1 MSTPL
6 NAAWENSIAE
16 LLEASG
22 TAALALRDTLA
33 AQDREGLVVSL
44 GTALLSKSTAP
55 GKRILAGWLLKD
67 LASPLAA
74 PFFAEAFCAPFAT
87 SELQCEILDALE
99 RTAFGGDL
107 PQIDVTLLRRCLRDQ
122 KPLRRF
128 MDLLASLGTDQAQA
142 VLTDLALD
150 PANRATLVSDLASR
164 PEPWVDRFLEHLR
177 STIGHDPAVEQAL
190 GERTRRDASLRAREC
205 SPQTP
210 AGLAI
215 VRPLWE
221 SGQFGTLLRLAEQ
234 GALSREAL
242 GFISSTPS
250 PDTLS
255 KAQRKLLTRLKSVVN
270 PSHGL

>member
-1 MSTPL
+1 VSTPL
-6 NAAWENSIAE
+6 NTAWEKSIAE
-16 LLEASG
+16 LLESSG

-33 AQDREGLVVSL
+33 AQDREGLVASL
-44 GTALLSKSTAP
+44 GTALLSRCTEP
-55 GKRILAGWLLKD
+55 GKRILATWLLKD

-107 PQIDVTLLRRCLRDQ
+107 PEIDLTLLRRSLRDQ

-128 MDLLASLGTDQAQA
+128 MDFLASLGTDQAQA
-142 VLTDLALD
+142 ALTDLALD
-150 PANRATLVSDLASR
+150 PRNRATLVSDLASR
-164 PEPWVDRFLEHLR
+164 PDPWVDRFLEHLL

-190 GERTRRDASLRAREC
+190 AERTRRDASLSARVC

-221 SGQFGTLLRLAEQ
+221 SGQFATLLRLAEQ
-234 GALSREAL
+234 DALNLEAL
-242 GFISSTPS
+242 AFISSTPS

-255 KAQRKLLTRLKSVVN
+255 KGQRKLLTRLKSVVN
-270 PSHGL
+270 TSHGL